1 MAKRK
6 RAKKRAKAGSQTEAS
21 PLPPGV
27 TLLHTLA
34 GHSSAVMSVV
44 FISQSGT
51 LVSGGRD
58 STVKLWEADTGRLLR
73 TLEGHTDEV
82 NSVAFSPQ
90 GGTLA
95 TGSDDNTVK
104 LWEADTGRLL
114 RTLEGRTGCVYS
126 VAFSPQGRVLASADN
141 VSSLNLWDA
150 DTGRLLRTFEGHTE
164 SVYNVAFSPQGGTLA
179 SGNAN
184 NTVKLWDADTG
195 RVLRTLEGHTSTV
208 VSVAFSAQGKMLASG
223 SVDNTV
229 KLWNAD
235 TGRLLRT
242 LEGHTG
248 RVDAIAFSPDG
259 RLLASKS
266 GDGTIRLWNC
276 QTWETV
282 AVIPVP
288 THSHWW
294 IPALTFN
301 PTRTTRPLL
310 AAASSEPGT
319 PDDER
324 CQLIQIWELDDDLL
338 LGGDTGS
345 RSRSST
351 TRTGSRGRTKAVTRG
366 GKKSAGL
373 RPSDDSHYRNAKVV
387 LVGNS
392 SVGKSGLGLVL
403 AGRKFRAT
411 ESTHGRHIWTMPATE
426 TNDDN
431 ETREAMLWD
440 LAGQPG
446 YRLVHQLHLSEV
458 AVALVLFDARSET
471 EPFVGVSYWAR
482 ALDAARRDFPLKKF
496 LVAAR
501 CDRNGPSV
509 SQQRIEEM
517 RQRFGFDGY
526 FETSAKR
533 GNSIEELQQALQ
545 KGIEWSLL
553 AAVTRSSEFNI
564 AKTFLMAKKRRGTI
578 VEERSQLFAD
588 LKASV
593 ARKKQAAITQR
604 VFDVCLQ
611 QLETTGLIRR
621 LPFGDFVLLQPELL
635 DDYCGWLT
643 QAARKEPDGLGFLP
657 ELDASQGKF
666 PMDEDRPLAQR
677 KKEEQTLLLAS
688 VEESLSRGL
697 ALRTTDALRD
707 RSLLVFPAEL
717 RDELPDYPG
726 GYSLAARF
734 RFNGPVRGVYASLV
748 VRLIYSMEFE
758 KEKLH
763 RNAALFKARHDQGRI
778 CGLAVDYPD
787 VEDDSLGRLTV
798 FFDDNTRNAARSL
811 FLRYVNSQLEKLA
824 FKGSIER
831 ERIYDCAKCSRMIE
845 STSVTAAIEAGNSRI
860 FCPICGTPV
869 PLDDLIE
876 EVQQPDAG
884 LADIDRQADTG
895 QKLAGLK
902 TTIAERR
909 DDGDF
914 DVFLC
919 HNSKDK
925 PAVRKLAEE
934 LSDMGLLGWIDEER
948 LLPGDVIQ
956 EKLEEAIAEA
966 RSVVVCIGPSGLGR
980 WQTVE
985 YHTVYE
991 RFISET
997 ESNADKNRFRS
1008 DGAVRVIPVLLPGSK
1023 VKEIPSF
1030 LKRHGYTDLRK
1041 STGENRRR
1049 EILKLAEAVL
1059 AGRHETGQR

>member
-6 RAKKRAKAGSQTEAS
+6 RAAQRPKAGGQTEAS
-21 PLPPGV
+21 LWPPGV
-27 TLLHTLA
+27 TLLRTLTGHTSVVSSVAFSPHDGTLA
-34 GHSSAVMSVV
+34 
-44 FISQSGT
+44 SG
-51 LVSGGRD
+51 SYD
-58 STVKLWEADTGRLLR
+58 NTVKLWEADTGRLLR
-73 TLEGHTDEV
+73 TLEGHTKAV
-82 NSVAFSPQ
+82 YSVAFSPQ

-95 TGSDDNTVK
+95 SGSLDNTVKLWEADTGRLLRMLEGHTDSVFSVAFSPQGGTLASGSNDNTVKLWEVDSGRLLRTLEGHTSTVYSVAFSPQGGTLASGSFDNTVK

-114 RTLEGRTGCVYS
+114 RTLEG
-126 VAFSPQGRVLASADN
+126 
-141 VSSLNLWDA
+141 
-150 DTGRLLRTFEGHTE
+150 
-164 SVYNVAFSPQGGTLA
+164 
-179 SGNAN
+179 
-184 NTVKLWDADTG
+184 
-195 RVLRTLEGHTSTV
+195 
-208 VSVAFSAQGKMLASG
+208 
-223 SVDNTV
+223 
-229 KLWNAD
+229 
-235 TGRLLRT
+235 
-242 LEGHTG
+242 HTG
-248 RVDAIAFSPDG
+248 HVDAVAFSPDG

-266 GDGTIRLWNC
+266 GDNTIRLWNC
-276 QTWETV
+276 ATWETI

-288 THSHWW
+288 TNSPWW
-294 IPALTFN
+294 VPALAFD
-301 PTRTTRPLL
+301 PTRTTRPRL
-310 AAASSEPGT
+310 AAASSEPRT
-319 PDDER
+319 PNGER
-324 CQLIQIWELDDDLL
+324 CRLIQIWELDDALL
-338 LGGDTGS
+338 LGSGRGS
-345 RSRSST
+345 RSAKSKT
-351 TRTGSRGRTKAVTRG
+351 GTGSRGRAKAATRG
-366 GKKSAGL
+366 GKKNAGL

-426 TNDDN
+426 TNGDN

-509 SQQRIEEM
+509 SQQRIDEM
-517 RQRFGFDGY
+517 RLRFGFDGY

-533 GNSIEELQQALQ
+533 GDSIEELQQALQ
-545 KGIEWSLL
+545 KGIVWPLL

-564 AKTFLMAKKRRGTI
+564 TKSFLMAKKRRGTI
-578 VEERSQLFAD
+578 VEERTLLFAD

-697 ALRTTDALRD
+697 ALRTTDSLQD

-758 KEKLH
+758 KKMLH
-763 RNAALFKARHDQGRI
+763 RNAALFKARHDHGRI

-831 ERIYDCAKCSRMIE
+831 ERIYDCANCSRMIE

-860 FCPICGTPV
+860 FCPICGTPI

-948 LLPGDVIQ
+948 MLPGDVIQ
-956 EKLEEAIAEA
+956 EKLEDAITEA
-966 RSVVVCIGPSGLGR
+966 RAVVVCIGPSGLGR

-997 ESNADKNRFRS
+997 ESSADKGGFRS
-1008 DGAVRVIPVLLPGSK
+1008 DHAVRVIPVLLPGSK
-1023 VKEIPSF
+1023 VREIPPF

-1041 STGENRRR
+1041 PTGENRQRAV
-1049 EILKLAEAVL
+1049 LKLAEAVL
-1059 AGRHETGQR
+1059 LSRHETARR